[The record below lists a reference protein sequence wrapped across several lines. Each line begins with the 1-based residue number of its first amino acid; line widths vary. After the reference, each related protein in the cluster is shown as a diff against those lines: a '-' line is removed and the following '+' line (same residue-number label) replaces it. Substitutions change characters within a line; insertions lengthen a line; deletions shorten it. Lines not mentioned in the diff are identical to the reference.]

1 MIKIELKGVKD
12 DIEQIMIVLIILNVF
27 EICIR

>member
-27 EICIR
+27 EICIC